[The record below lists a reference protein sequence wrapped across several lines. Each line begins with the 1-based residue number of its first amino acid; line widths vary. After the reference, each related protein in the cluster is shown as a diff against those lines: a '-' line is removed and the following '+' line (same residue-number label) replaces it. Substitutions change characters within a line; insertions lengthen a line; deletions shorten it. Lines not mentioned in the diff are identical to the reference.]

1 MVSSHLRRLVVHASR
16 VISKCVLVRS
26 RSACHAIALLLS
38 SSVRSHLIFIRP
50 LSHVIFI
57 RPTQSIFQYS
67 FFVYI
72 LLPIISNI
80 LVCAILLTYSA
91 ITSGDKTCVTFCL
104 ARHCCRFID
113 IEYNVDLRE
122 HHMRPLW
129 TQLLVLVALASAYSI
144 CLVYLWKCQVSKLD
158 SPLLDIQLLVYTR

>member
-1 MVSSHLRRLVVHASR
+1 MHLESSPNVCWCVPA
-16 VISKCVLVRS
+16 VLVMQ
-26 RSACHAIALLLS
+26 LLS
-38 SSVRSHLIFIRP
+38 SSVRSHL
-50 LSHVIFI
+50 VFI

-67 FFVYI
+67 FFVCI

-80 LVCAILLTYSA
+80 LVCAILLTYSAIVCAILLTYSA

>member
-1 MVSSHLRRLVVHASR
+1 MHLESSPNVCWCAPA
-16 VISKCVLVRS
+16 VLVMQ
-26 RSACHAIALLLS
+26 LLS
-38 SSVRSHLIFIRP
+38 SSVRSHL
-50 LSHVIFI
+50 VFI

-67 FFVYI
+67 FFVCI

-80 LVCAILLTYSA
+80 LVCAILLTYSAIVCAILLTYSA

-129 TQLLVLVALASAYSI
+129 TQLLVLVALASAYSV

>member
-1 MVSSHLRRLVVHASR
+1 MHLESSPNVCWCAPA
-16 VISKCVLVRS
+16 VLVMQ
-26 RSACHAIALLLS
+26 LLS

-50 LSHVIFI
+50 LSHVVFI

-72 LLPIISNI
+72 RLPIISNI

-104 ARHCCRFID
+104 D
-113 IEYNVDLRE
+113 IAVVSLTLNIMWISVSIICVRYERSSLSLLRW
-122 HHMRPLW
+122 HLPTLFF
-129 TQLLVLVALASAYSI
+129 SI
-144 CLVYLWKCQVSKLD
+144 FLVYLWKCQVSKLD

>member
-1 MVSSHLRRLVVHASR
+1 MRLESSPNVCWCAPA
-16 VISKCVLVRS
+16 VLVMQ
-26 RSACHAIALLLS
+26 LLS
-38 SSVRSHLIFIRP
+38 SSVRSHL
-50 LSHVIFI
+50 VFI

-67 FFVYI
+67 FFVCI

-80 LVCAILLTYSA
+80 LVCAILLTYSAIVCAILLTYSA

>member
-1 MVSSHLRRLVVHASR
+1 MHLESSPNVCWCAPA
-16 VISKCVLVRS
+16 VLVMQ
-26 RSACHAIALLLS
+26 LLS
-38 SSVRSHLIFIRP
+38 SSVRSHL
-50 LSHVIFI
+50 VFI

-67 FFVYI
+67 FFVCI

-80 LVCAILLTYSA
+80 LVCAILLTYSAIVCAILLTYSA